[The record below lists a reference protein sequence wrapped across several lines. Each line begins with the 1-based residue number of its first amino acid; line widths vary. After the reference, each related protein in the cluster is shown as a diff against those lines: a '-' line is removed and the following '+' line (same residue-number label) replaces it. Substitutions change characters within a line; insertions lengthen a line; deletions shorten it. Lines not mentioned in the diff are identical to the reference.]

1 MLDAT
6 PRDSNQQARHAA
18 NEEYCAQP
26 VNSFDLLLKR
36 EFRHRVKAH
45 EQDRN
50 GEADTTEWIVDVKC
64 PSPGC
69 AFHELTANYW
79 TDDGSNTPAS
89 ENHREVFRALSQWY
103 DVAKDDL
110 CQRYNPT
117 TANSL
122 DASPSEQLSEVVCDR
137 A

>member
-1 MLDAT
+1 MLDAA

-26 VNSFDLLLKR
+26 INPLELLLKC
-36 EFRHRVKAH
+36 EFRHRVKTH

-50 GEADTTEWIVDVKC
+50 SEADSAEWIVDVEC

-69 AFHELTANYW
+69 AFHKLTTNYGS
-79 TDDGSNTPAS
+79 DDGPYAPAS
-89 ENHREVFRALSQWY
+89 ENHREVFRALSQRH

-110 CQRYNPT
+110 C
-117 TANSL
+117 
-122 DASPSEQLSEVVCDR
+122 
-137 A
+137 